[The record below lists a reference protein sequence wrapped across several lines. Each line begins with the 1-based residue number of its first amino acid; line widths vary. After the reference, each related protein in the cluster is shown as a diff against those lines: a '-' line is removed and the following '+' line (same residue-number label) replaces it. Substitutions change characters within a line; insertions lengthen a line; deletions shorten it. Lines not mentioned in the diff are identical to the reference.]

1 MVAVVPTIIRTSRN
15 MVGDFEERK
24 SRIVET

>member
-1 MVAVVPTIIRTSRN
+1 VAMVPTIIRSFRN

-24 SRIVET
+24 SRAAKT